1 MIRIRELSD
10 PDLQRKVIEK
20 LADVRGLS
28 PAAVPEWFEL
38 DDADLVDLLNAIR
51 DDEAAAA
58 AADPD
63 RHDPRM

>member
-1 MIRIRELSD
+1 MIRIREISD

-58 AADPD
+58 DPD